1 MLEEIDWILF
11 DADHTLF
18 DFDRSSK
25 QALADELATY
35 GNTLSDVQYTD
46 YFRINRE
53 CWRQYER
60 GTISREV
67 LATIRFDRFFELH
80 GITGINTSDFNQNYL
95 SRLPGYPFMMDTA
108 MDTLSATRGKVKLG
122 LITNGLKEVQRPRL
136 KASGLDT
143 YFDCIVVSGE
153 IGLAKPDPAYFQ
165 HAYNLM
171 GEPDKERVLVVGDSL
186 FADIYGGMKFGFK
199 ACWFNS
205 DERTDD
211 IGVNPHFTATSHSDL
226 REILGLD

>member
-1 MLEEIDWILF
+1 MLNEIDWILF

-25 QALADELATY
+25 QALTDELEVHGTR
-35 GNTLSDVQYTD
+35 LSEEQYQD
-46 YFRINRE
+46 YFVINRE

-60 GTISREV
+60 GQISRET
-67 LATIRFDRFFELH
+67 LATLRFERFFEKY
-80 GITGINTSDFNQNYL
+80 GITGIDCTEFNRQYL
-95 SRLPGYPFMMDTA
+95 DRLPGYPFMMDTA
-108 MDTLSATRGKVKLG
+108 LDTLAATHQKVRLG

-136 KASGLDT
+136 RASGLDR

-165 HAYNLM
+165 YAYDLM
-171 GEPDKERVLVVGDSL
+171 GMPEKERVLVVGDSL
-186 FADIYGGMKFGFK
+186 FADIYGAMQFGFK

-205 DERTDD
+205 DERSDD
-211 IGVNPHFTATSHSDL
+211 IGVGPDYVATSHKEL
-226 REILGLD
+226 RNLLELD